1 MQTINIEATRPMTFH
16 IRKATPAD
24 LKSLVSFAVAE
35 AKEAEGVK
43 KDWERVRQGIST
55 ALNDDS
61 IAMYWVLEK
70 NNSGVIG
77 SVSIVKEWSDWN
89 SGYYWWIQNMY
100 ILPEFRGK
108 GLMEKLIQ
116 ALKDTA
122 QQEGALELRL
132 YVHKNNAQAIS
143 AYQKV
148 GFFDA
153 DYRVMTMS
161 L

>member
-1 MQTINIEATRPMTFH
+1 MALD
-16 IRKATPAD
+16 IRRAKSAD
-24 LKSLVSFAVAE
+24 LESLVSFAVAE

-43 KDWERVRQGIST
+43 KDSERVRQGVTT

-61 IAMYWVLEK
+61 IAMYWVLET
-70 NNSGVIG
+70 NNTGVIG

-108 GLMEKLIQ
+108 GLMEQLIQ
-116 ALKDTA
+116 ALKDA
-122 QQEGALELRL
+122 ARNEGALELRL
-132 YVHKNNAQAIS
+132 YVHKNNAQAIR

-153 DYRVMTMS
+153 DYRIMTMS

>member
-1 MQTINIEATRPMTFH
+1 MALD
-16 IRKATPAD
+16 IRRAKSAD
-24 LKSLVSFAVAE
+24 LESLVAFAVAE
-35 AKEAEGVK
+35 AEEAEGIK
-43 KDWERVRQGIST
+43 KDSNRVRQGVT
-55 ALNDDS
+55 AALNDDS

-70 NNSGVIG
+70 NESGVIG
-77 SVSIVKEWSDWN
+77 SVSIAKEWSDWN
-89 SGYYWWIQNMY
+89 AGYYWWIQNMY

-108 GLMEKLIQ
+108 GLIERLIQ
-116 ALKDTA
+116 ALKDIA
-122 QQEGALELRL
+122 QEKGVIELRL

-153 DYRVMTMS
+153 DYRIMTMS

>member
-1 MQTINIEATRPMTFH
+1 MTTH
-16 IRKATPAD
+16 IRKATSAD

-43 KDWERVRQGIST
+43 KDSKRVRQGVTT
-55 ALNDDS
+55 ALNDAS

-70 NNSGVIG
+70 NSTGVIG

-108 GLMEKLIQ
+108 GLMEQLMQ
-116 ALKDTA
+116 ALKDA
-122 QQEGALELRL
+122 ARNEGALELRL

-153 DYRVMTMS
+153 DYRIMTMS

>member
-1 MQTINIEATRPMTFH
+1 MALD
-16 IRKATPAD
+16 IRRAKSAD
-24 LKSLVSFAVAE
+24 LESLVSFAVAE

-43 KDWERVRQGIST
+43 KDSERVRQGVTT
-55 ALNDDS
+55 ALKNDS

-70 NNSGVIG
+70 NNTGVIG
-77 SVSIVKEWSDWN
+77 SVSIAKEWSDWN

-108 GLMEKLIQ
+108 GLMERLIQ

-122 QQEGALELRL
+122 RGEGALELRL

-153 DYRVMTMS
+153 DYRIMTMG

>member
-1 MQTINIEATRPMTFH
+1 MTFH

-43 KDWERVRQGIST
+43 KDSERVRQGIST

-61 IAMYWVLEK
+61 IALYWVLAK
-70 NNSGVIG
+70 KSIGVIG

-100 ILPEFRGK
+100 LLPEFRGK
-108 GLMEKLIQ
+108 GFMERLIQ
-116 ALKDTA
+116 ELKDA
-122 QQEGALELRL
+122 ARNEGALELRL

-153 DYRVMTMS
+153 DYRIMTMS

>member
-1 MQTINIEATRPMTFH
+1 MTFH
-16 IRKATPAD
+16 IRRATSAD
-24 LKSLVSFAVAE
+24 LERLVSFAVAE
-35 AKEAEGVK
+35 AKEAEGIK
-43 KDWERVRQGIST
+43 KDSERVRQGVTT

-61 IAMYWVLEK
+61 IARYWVIEK
-70 NNSGVIG
+70 NNTGVIG

-108 GLMEKLIQ
+108 GLMQQLIQ
-116 ALKDTA
+116 SLKDA
-122 QQEGALELRL
+122 ARNEGALELRL

-153 DYRVMTMS
+153 DYRIMTMS

>member
-1 MQTINIEATRPMTFH
+1 MALD
-16 IRKATPAD
+16 IRRAKSAD
-24 LKSLVSFAVAE
+24 LESLVSFAVAE

-43 KDWERVRQGIST
+43 KDSERVRQGVTT
-55 ALNDDS
+55 ALNNDS
-61 IAMYWVLEK
+61 IAMYWVLEI
-70 NNSGVIG
+70 NNTGVIG

-108 GLMEKLIQ
+108 GLMEQLMQ
-116 ALKDTA
+116 ALKDA
-122 QQEGALELRL
+122 ARNEGALELRL

-153 DYRVMTMS
+153 DYRIMTMS

>member
-1 MQTINIEATRPMTFH
+1 MSFD
-16 IRKATPAD
+16 IRKATTAD
-24 LKSLVSFAVAE
+24 LNHLVSFALEE

-43 KDWERVRQGIST
+43 KDSKRVRRGIMT

-61 IAMYWVLEK
+61 IAMYWVIEE
-70 NNSGVIG
+70 NNRGVIG
-77 SVSIVKEWSDWN
+77 NVSIIKEWSDWN
-89 SGYYWWIQNMY
+89 SGYYWWIQSMY

-108 GLMEKLIQ
+108 GLMERLIQ
-116 ALKDTA
+116 ALKDA
-122 QQEGALELRL
+122 ARNEDALELRL

-153 DYRVMTMS
+153 DYRIMTMS

>member
-1 MQTINIEATRPMTFH
+1 MTFH
-16 IRKATPAD
+16 IRRATSAD
-24 LKSLVSFAVAE
+24 LERLVSFAVAE
-35 AKEAEGVK
+35 AKEAEGIE
-43 KDWERVRQGIST
+43 KDSEQVRQGVTT

-61 IAMYWVLEK
+61 IARYWVIEK
-70 NNSGVIG
+70 NNTGVIG

-108 GLMEKLIQ
+108 GLMERLIQ

-122 QQEGALELRL
+122 RNEDALELRL

-153 DYRVMTMS
+153 DYRIMTMS

>member
-1 MQTINIEATRPMTFH
+1 MAFD
-16 IRKATPAD
+16 IRRARSAD
-24 LKSLVSFAVAE
+24 LESLVSFAVVE
-35 AKEAEGVK
+35 AKEAEGIT
-43 KDWERVRQGIST
+43 KDSERVRQGITT
-55 ALNDDS
+55 ALHDES
-61 IAMYWVLEK
+61 VAMYWVLEK
-70 NNSGVIG
+70 NNTGVIG

-89 SGYYWWIQNMY
+89 SGHYWWIQNMY

-108 GLMEKLIQ
+108 GLMERLIQ

-122 QQEGALELRL
+122 RNEDAIELRL

-148 GFFDA
+148 GFFDS
-153 DYRVMTMS
+153 DYRIMTMS

>member
-1 MQTINIEATRPMTFH
+1 MAFD
-16 IRKATPAD
+16 IRRARSAD
-24 LKSLVSFAVAE
+24 LESLVSFALAE
-35 AKEAEGVK
+35 AKEAEGIT
-43 KDWERVRQGIST
+43 KDSERVRQGITT
-55 ALNDDS
+55 ALHDES
-61 IAMYWVLEK
+61 VAMYWVLEK
-70 NNSGVIG
+70 NNTGVIG

-89 SGYYWWIQNMY
+89 SGHYWWIQNMY

-108 GLMEKLIQ
+108 GLMERLIQ

-122 QQEGALELRL
+122 RNEDALELRL

-148 GFFDA
+148 GFFDS
-153 DYRVMTMS
+153 DYRIMTMS

>member
-1 MQTINIEATRPMTFH
+1 MAFD
-16 IRKATPAD
+16 IRRARSAD
-24 LKSLVSFAVAE
+24 LESLVSFAVVE
-35 AKEAEGVK
+35 AKEAEGIT
-43 KDWERVRQGIST
+43 KDSERVRQGITT
-55 ALNDDS
+55 ALHDES
-61 IAMYWVLEK
+61 VAMYWVLEK
-70 NNSGVIG
+70 NNTGVIG

-108 GLMEKLIQ
+108 GLMERLIQ

-122 QQEGALELRL
+122 RNEDAIELRL

-148 GFFDA
+148 GFFDS
-153 DYRVMTMS
+153 DYRIMTMN

>member
-1 MQTINIEATRPMTFH
+1 MALD
-16 IRKATPAD
+16 IRRAKSAD
-24 LKSLVSFAVAE
+24 LESLVSFAVAE

-43 KDWERVRQGIST
+43 KDSERVRQGVTT
-55 ALNDDS
+55 ALNNDS
-61 IAMYWVLEK
+61 IAMYWVLEI
-70 NNSGVIG
+70 NNTGVIG

-108 GLMEKLIQ
+108 GLMERLIQ

-122 QQEGALELRL
+122 RNEDALELRL

-143 AYQKV
+143 AYQKA
-148 GFFDA
+148 GFFDS
-153 DYRVMTMS
+153 DYRIMTMN

>member
-1 MQTINIEATRPMTFH
+1 MTFH
-16 IRKATPAD
+16 IRKATSAD
-24 LKSLVSFAVAE
+24 LQSLVSFAVAE

-43 KDWERVRQGIST
+43 KDSERVRQGITT

-70 NNSGVIG
+70 KSIGVIG
-77 SVSIVKEWSDWN
+77 SISTVKEWSDWN
-89 SGYYWWIQNMY
+89 SGYYWWIQSMY
-100 ILPEFRGK
+100 LLPEFRGK
-108 GLMEKLIQ
+108 GFMERLIQ
-116 ALKDTA
+116 ALKDA
-122 QQEGALELRL
+122 ARNEGALELRL

>member
-1 MQTINIEATRPMTFH
+1 MAFD
-16 IRKATPAD
+16 IRRARSAD
-24 LKSLVSFAVAE
+24 LESLVSFAVVE
-35 AKEAEGVK
+35 AKEAEGIT
-43 KDWERVRQGIST
+43 KDPERVRQGITT
-55 ALNDDS
+55 ALHDES
-61 IAMYWVLEK
+61 VAMYWVLEK
-70 NNSGVIG
+70 NNTGVIG

-108 GLMEKLIQ
+108 GLMERLIQ

-122 QQEGALELRL
+122 RNEDALELRL

-148 GFFDA
+148 GFFDS
-153 DYRVMTMS
+153 DYRIMTIS

>member
-1 MQTINIEATRPMTFH
+1 MTFH
-16 IRKATPAD
+16 IRKATSAD
-24 LKSLVSFAVAE
+24 LKRLVSFAVAE

-43 KDWERVRQGIST
+43 KDTERVRQGITT

-61 IAMYWVLEK
+61 IAMYWVLEQ
-70 NNSGVIG
+70 NNNGVIG

-100 ILPEFRGK
+100 IVPEFRGK
-108 GLMEKLIQ
+108 GLMQRLIQ
-116 ALKDTA
+116 TLKDTA
-122 QQEGALELRL
+122 QEEGALELRL

-153 DYRVMTMS
+153 DYRIMTMS

>member
-1 MQTINIEATRPMTFH
+1 MTFH

-24 LKSLVSFAVAE
+24 LESLVSFAVAE
-35 AKEAEGVK
+35 AREAEGVK
-43 KDWERVRQGIST
+43 KDSERVRQGIST
-55 ALNDDS
+55 ALSDDS
-61 IAMYWVLEK
+61 IALYWVLAK
-70 NNSGVIG
+70 KSIGVIG

-100 ILPEFRGK
+100 LLPEFRGK
-108 GLMEKLIQ
+108 GFMERLIQ
-116 ALKDTA
+116 KLKDA
-122 QQEGALELRL
+122 ARYEGVLELRL

-153 DYRVMTMS
+153 DYRIMTMS

>member
-1 MQTINIEATRPMTFH
+1 MAFD
-16 IRKATPAD
+16 IRRARSAD
-24 LKSLVSFAVAE
+24 LESLVSFALAE
-35 AKEAEGVK
+35 AKEAEGIT
-43 KDWERVRQGIST
+43 KDSERVRQGITT
-55 ALNDDS
+55 ALHDES
-61 IAMYWVLEK
+61 VAMYWVLEQ
-70 NNSGVIG
+70 NNTGVIG
-77 SVSIVKEWSDWN
+77 GVSIVKEWSDWN

-108 GLMEKLIQ
+108 GLMERLIQ

-122 QQEGALELRL
+122 RNEDALELRL

-148 GFFDA
+148 GFFDS
-153 DYRVMTMS
+153 DYRIMTIS

>member
-1 MQTINIEATRPMTFH
+1 MALD
-16 IRKATPAD
+16 IRRAKSAD
-24 LKSLVSFAVAE
+24 LENLVSFAVAE

-43 KDWERVRQGIST
+43 KDSERVRQGVAT

-61 IAMYWVLEK
+61 IAMYWVLEN

-108 GLMEKLIQ
+108 GLMQRLIQ

-122 QQEGALELRL
+122 QEEGALELRL
-132 YVHKNNAQAIS
+132 YVHKNNAPAIS

-153 DYRVMTMS
+153 DYRIMTMS

>member
-1 MQTINIEATRPMTFH
+1 MTFH
-16 IRKATPAD
+16 IRRATSAD
-24 LKSLVSFAVAE
+24 LERLVSFAVAE
-35 AKEAEGVK
+35 AKEAEGIK
-43 KDWERVRQGIST
+43 KDSERVRQGVTT

-61 IAMYWVLEK
+61 IARYWVIEK
-70 NNSGVIG
+70 NNTGVIG

-108 GLMEKLIQ
+108 GLMEQLIQ
-116 ALKDTA
+116 SLKDA
-122 QQEGALELRL
+122 ARNEGALELRL

-153 DYRVMTMS
+153 DYRIMTMS

>member
-1 MQTINIEATRPMTFH
+1 MAFD
-16 IRKATPAD
+16 IRRAKSTD
-24 LKSLVSFAVAE
+24 LESLVSFAIAE

-43 KDWERVRQGIST
+43 KDINRVRQGVT
-55 ALNDDS
+55 TGLADDS

-70 NNSGVIG
+70 NNTDVVG

-100 ILPEFRGK
+100 ILPTFRGK

-116 ALKDTA
+116 ALKDA
-122 QQEGALELRL
+122 ARQEGALELRL
-132 YVHKNNAQAIS
+132 YVHKNNAQAVT
-143 AYQKV
+143 AYQKT
-148 GFFDA
+148 GFFDS

>member
-1 MQTINIEATRPMTFH
+1 MTFH
-16 IRKATPAD
+16 IRKATAAD

-43 KDWERVRQGIST
+43 KDSERVRQGVTT

-100 ILPEFRGK
+100 IMPAFRGK
-108 GLMEKLIQ
+108 GLMQRLIQ

-122 QQEGALELRL
+122 QEEGALELRL

-153 DYRVMTMS
+153 DYRIMTMS

>member
-1 MQTINIEATRPMTFH
+1 MSFD
-16 IRKATPAD
+16 IRKATTAD
-24 LKSLVSFAVAE
+24 LKLLVSFALEE

-43 KDWERVRQGIST
+43 KDSKRVRRGIMT

-61 IAMYWVLEK
+61 IAMYWVIEE
-70 NNSGVIG
+70 NNRGVIG
-77 SVSIVKEWSDWN
+77 NVSIIKEWSDWN
-89 SGYYWWIQNMY
+89 SGYYWWIQSMY

-108 GLMEKLIQ
+108 GLMERLIQ
-116 ALKDTA
+116 ALKDA
-122 QQEGALELRL
+122 ARNEDALELRL

-153 DYRVMTMS
+153 DYRIMTMS

>member
-1 MQTINIEATRPMTFH
+1 MTFH
-16 IRKATPAD
+16 IRRATPAD
-24 LKSLVSFAVAE
+24 LESLVSFAVAE
-35 AKEAEGVK
+35 AQEAEGVK
-43 KDWERVRQGIST
+43 KDSERVRQGVTT

-70 NNSGVIG
+70 SNTTVIG

-108 GLMEKLIQ
+108 GLMQQLIQ

-122 QQEGALELRL
+122 QEEGALELRL

-153 DYRVMTMS
+153 EYRIMTMS

>member
-1 MQTINIEATRPMTFH
+1 MTFD
-16 IRKATPAD
+16 IRKATYAD
-24 LKSLVSFAVAE
+24 LKRLVSFALEE
-35 AKEAEGVK
+35 AKEAEGIK
-43 KDWERVRQGIST
+43 KDSNRVRQGITT

-70 NNSGVIG
+70 DNSDVIG
-77 SVSIVKEWSDWN
+77 SVSIAREWSDWN

-108 GLMEKLIQ
+108 GLIERLIQ
-116 ALKDTA
+116 ALKDMA
-122 QQEGALELRL
+122 REEGAIELRL

-153 DYRVMTMS
+153 DYRIMTMS

>member
-1 MQTINIEATRPMTFH
+1 MALD
-16 IRKATPAD
+16 IRRAKSAD
-24 LKSLVSFAVAE
+24 LESLVSFAVAE

-43 KDWERVRQGIST
+43 KDSERVRQGVTT

-61 IAMYWVLEK
+61 ISMYWVLEK
-70 NNSGVIG
+70 NNTGVIG

-108 GLMEKLIQ
+108 GLMQRLIQ

-122 QQEGALELRL
+122 REEGALELRL

-153 DYRVMTMS
+153 DYRIMSMS

>member
-1 MQTINIEATRPMTFH
+1 MALD
-16 IRKATPAD
+16 IRRAKSAD
-24 LKSLVSFAVAE
+24 LENLVSFAVAE

-43 KDWERVRQGIST
+43 KDPERVRQGVTT

-70 NNSGVIG
+70 NNTGVIG

-108 GLMEKLIQ
+108 GLMQRLIQ

-122 QQEGALELRL
+122 QEEGALELRL
-132 YVHKNNAQAIS
+132 YVHKNNAPAIS

-153 DYRVMTMS
+153 DYRIMTMS

>member
-1 MQTINIEATRPMTFH
+1 MAFD
-16 IRKATPAD
+16 IRRAKSTD
-24 LKSLVSFAVAE
+24 LEGLVSFAVEE
-35 AKEAEGVK
+35 AKEAEGIN
-43 KDWERVRQGIST
+43 KDINRVRQGVST
-55 ALNDDS
+55 GLADES

-70 NNSGVIG
+70 DDSDVVG

-100 ILPEFRGK
+100 ILPRFRGK

-116 ALKDTA
+116 ALKDA
-122 QQEGALELRL
+122 ARQEGALELRL
-132 YVHKNNAQAIS
+132 YVHKNNAQAVT
-143 AYQKV
+143 AYQKA
-148 GFFDA
+148 GFFDS

>member
-1 MQTINIEATRPMTFH
+1 MALD
-16 IRKATPAD
+16 IRRAKSAD
-24 LKSLVSFAVAE
+24 LESLVSFAVAE

-43 KDWERVRQGIST
+43 KDSERVRQGVT
-55 ALNDDS
+55 AALNDDS

-70 NNSGVIG
+70 NNTDIIG

-108 GLMEKLIQ
+108 GLMQRLIQ

-122 QQEGALELRL
+122 REEGALELRL
-132 YVHKNNAQAIS
+132 YVHKNNAPAIS

-153 DYRVMTMS
+153 DYRIMTMS

>member
-1 MQTINIEATRPMTFH
+1 MIFD
-16 IRKATPAD
+16 IRKATSAD
-24 LKSLVSFAVAE
+24 LKNLVAFALEE

-43 KDWERVRQGIST
+43 KDSNRVRRGIRT

-61 IAMYWVLEK
+61 IAMYWVIETDK
-70 NNSGVIG
+70 SNIIG
-77 SVSIVKEWSDWN
+77 HVSIVKEWSDWN

-108 GLMEKLIQ
+108 GLMERLIQ
-116 ALKDTA
+116 ALKDA
-122 QQEGALELRL
+122 ARNESALELRL

-153 DYRVMTMS
+153 DYRIMTMS

>member
-1 MQTINIEATRPMTFH
+1 MTFH
-16 IRKATPAD
+16 IRRATSAD
-24 LKSLVSFAVAE
+24 LERLVSFAVAE
-35 AKEAEGVK
+35 AKEAEGIK
-43 KDWERVRQGIST
+43 KDSERVRQGVTT

-61 IAMYWVLEK
+61 IARYWVIEK
-70 NNSGVIG
+70 NNTGVIG

-108 GLMEKLIQ
+108 GLMQQLIQ
-116 ALKDTA
+116 ALKDSA
-122 QQEGALELRL
+122 RNEGALELRL

-153 DYRVMTMS
+153 DYRIMTMS

>member
-1 MQTINIEATRPMTFH
+1 MKFH
-16 IRKATPAD
+16 IRKALPAD

-43 KDWERVRQGIST
+43 KDSERVREGVTT

-70 NNSGVIG
+70 KDTGVIG
-77 SVSIVKEWSDWN
+77 SVSMVKEWSDWN

-108 GLMEKLIQ
+108 GFMERLIQ
-116 ALKDTA
+116 VLKDA
-122 QQEGALELRL
+122 ARNAHALELRL

-148 GFFDA
+148 GFFDS
-153 DYRVMTMS
+153 DYRIMTMS

>member
-1 MQTINIEATRPMTFH
+1 MAFD
-16 IRKATPAD
+16 IRRARSAD
-24 LKSLVSFAVAE
+24 LESLVSFAVAE
-35 AKEAEGVK
+35 AKEAEGIT
-43 KDWERVRQGIST
+43 KDSERVRQGITT
-55 ALNDDS
+55 ALHDES
-61 IAMYWVLEK
+61 VAMYWVLEQ
-70 NNSGVIG
+70 NNTGVIG
-77 SVSIVKEWSDWN
+77 GVSIVKEWSDWN

-108 GLMEKLIQ
+108 GLMERLIQ

-122 QQEGALELRL
+122 RNEDALELRL

-148 GFFDA
+148 GFFDS
-153 DYRVMTMS
+153 DYRIMTMN

>member
-1 MQTINIEATRPMTFH
+1 MTFH

-43 KDWERVRQGIST
+43 KDSERVRQGIST

-61 IAMYWVLEK
+61 IALYWVLEK
-70 NNSGVIG
+70 KSIGVIG
-77 SVSIVKEWSDWN
+77 SVSMVKEWSDWN

-100 ILPEFRGK
+100 LLPEFRGK
-108 GLMEKLIQ
+108 GFMERLIQ
-116 ALKDTA
+116 KLKDA
-122 QQEGALELRL
+122 ARNEGALELRL

-153 DYRVMTMS
+153 DYRIMTMS

>member
-1 MQTINIEATRPMTFH
+1 MTFD
-16 IRKATPAD
+16 IRRARSAD
-24 LKSLVSFAVAE
+24 LESLVSFALAE
-35 AKEAEGVK
+35 AKEAEGIT
-43 KDWERVRQGIST
+43 KDSERVRQGITT
-55 ALNDDS
+55 ALHDES
-61 IAMYWVLEK
+61 VAMYWVLEK
-70 NNSGVIG
+70 NNTGVIG

-89 SGYYWWIQNMY
+89 SGHYWWIQNMY

-108 GLMEKLIQ
+108 GLMERLIQ

-122 QQEGALELRL
+122 RNEDAIELRL

-148 GFFDA
+148 GFFDS
-153 DYRVMTMS
+153 DYRIMTMS